1 MRFRRAATSSDL
13 FSWIEFNS
21 DLSTAKG
28 FAMIFAT
35 SSIEDSPMENIR
47 NWWSELHYTSAQKRS
62 LLLVAALVLAT
73 SSIFILRTSSPSE
86 AIAPPPLTLD
96 VAAVDIT
103 VDVQGAV
110 LHPGVYKLTI
120 GSRVVDAIK
129 AAGGVTKAGD
139 PSDLNQARIIADGE
153 QIYIYAKSSTSTQKS
168 TVKVKPKSSGL
179 VLVNRA
185 TAKEFEALDGIGPVL
200 ASRIVSFR
208 KANGPFATIEDLL
221 KVPGIG
227 AGTLSKFKSKLR
239 V

>member
-1 MRFRRAATSSDL
+1 
-13 FSWIEFNS
+13 
-21 DLSTAKG
+21 
-28 FAMIFAT
+28 
-35 SSIEDSPMENIR
+35 MENIR
-47 NWWSELHYTSAQKRS
+47 NWWSDLHYSNAQKRS
-62 LLLVAALVLAT
+62 LLIVAGLVLAT
-73 SSIFILRTSSPSE
+73 SSFFILRTSSPSE

-103 VDVQGAV
+103 IDVQGAV
-110 LHPGVYKLTI
+110 NRPGVYKLTI

-153 QIYIYAKSSTSTQKS
+153 QIYVYAKSSTSGTTTKS
-168 TVKVKPKSSGL
+168 TVKVKPKSSGF

-185 TAKEFEALDGIGPVL
+185 SAKEFEALDGIGPVL
-200 ASRIVSFR
+200 ASRIVSYR

-227 AGTLSKFKSKLR
+227 NGTLSKFKSKLR

>member
-1 MRFRRAATSSDL
+1 
-13 FSWIEFNS
+13 
-21 DLSTAKG
+21 
-28 FAMIFAT
+28 
-35 SSIEDSPMENIR
+35 MENIR
-47 NWWSELHYTSAQKRS
+47 NWWSDLHYSSAQKRS
-62 LLLVAALVLAT
+62 LLIVAGLVLAT
-73 SSIFILRTSSPSE
+73 SSFFILRTSSPSE

-103 VDVQGAV
+103 IDVQGAV
-110 LHPGVYKLTI
+110 NRPGVYKLTI

-153 QIYIYAKSSTSTQKS
+153 QIYVYAKSSSSSSNSTSKS
-168 TVKVKPKSSGL
+168 TVKVKPKSPGV

-185 TAKEFEALDGIGPVL
+185 SAKEFEALDGIGPVL
-200 ASRIVSFR
+200 ASRIVSYR

-227 AGTLSKFKSKLR
+227 TGTLSKFKSKLR